1 MNKIVLYLCF
11 FLLFGCAGFEP
22 LFSSKNISYYIVE
35 IENINKNDVTKK
47 ISKKLS
53 VYKKNT
59 SSEKGYLLKLS
70 ADMNN
75 IIVSKDAKGQV
86 SSYKM
91 IVNVNLEVLDNY
103 STSPIINVI
112 KFSKNFIYQD
122 QKNKFE
128 QKQYKNDILENLINK
143 ISQEIVIKLQSL

>member
-1 MNKIVLYLCF
+1 MNKIILYFCF

-22 LFSSKNISYYIVE
+22 LFSSKNISYYIIE

-59 SSEKGYLLKLS
+59 NSEKGYLLKLS
-70 ADMNN
+70 ADTRN

-91 IVNVNLEVLDNY
+91 IVDVNLEVLSNN
-103 STSPIINVI
+103 STLPI
-112 KFSKNFIYQD
+112 S
-122 QKNKFE
+122 
-128 QKQYKNDILENLINK
+128 
-143 ISQEIVIKLQSL
+143 VIKLTKDFI

>member
-1 MNKIVLYLCF
+1 MNKIILYFCF

-22 LFSSKNISYYIVE
+22 LFSSKNISYYIIE
-35 IENINKNDVTKK
+35 IENINENDVTKK

-59 SSEKGYLLKLS
+59 NSEKGYLLKLS
-70 ADMNN
+70 ADTRN

-91 IVNVNLEVLDNY
+91 IVDVNLEVLSNN
-103 STSPIINVI
+103 STLPISVI
-112 KFSKNFIYQD
+112 KLTKDFIYQD

-128 QKQYKNDILENLINK
+128 QKQYKKDILENLIDK

>member
-1 MNKIVLYLCF
+1 MNKIILYFCF

-22 LFSSKNISYYIVE
+22 LFSSKNISYYIIE
-35 IENINKNDVTKK
+35 IKNINKNDVTKK

-59 SSEKGYLLKLS
+59 NSEKGYLLKLS
-70 ADMNN
+70 ADTRN
-75 IIVSKDAKGQV
+75 IIVSKDTKGQV

-91 IVNVNLEVLDNY
+91 IVDVNLEVLSND
-103 STSPIINVI
+103 STLPISVI
-112 KFSKNFIYQD
+112 KLTKDFIYQD

-128 QKQYKNDILENLINK
+128 QKQYKKDILENLIDK

>member
-1 MNKIVLYLCF
+1 MKKIILYFCF

-22 LFSSKNISYYIVE
+22 LFSSKNISYYIIE

-59 SSEKGYLLKLS
+59 NSEKGYLLKLS
-70 ADMNN
+70 ADTRN
-75 IIVSKDAKGQV
+75 IIVSKDTKGQV

-91 IVNVNLEVLDNY
+91 IVDVNLEVLSND
-103 STSPIINVI
+103 STLPISVI
-112 KFSKNFIYQD
+112 KLTKDFIYQD

-128 QKQYKNDILENLINK
+128 QKQYQKDILENLIDK

>member
-1 MNKIVLYLCF
+1 MNKIILYFCF

-22 LFSSKNISYYIVE
+22 LFSSKNISYYIIE

-59 SSEKGYLLKLS
+59 NSEKGYLLKLS
-70 ADMNN
+70 ADTRN
-75 IIVSKDAKGQV
+75 IIVSKDTKGQV

-91 IVNVNLEVLDNY
+91 IVDVNLEVLSND
-103 STSPIINVI
+103 STLPISVI
-112 KFSKNFIYQD
+112 KLTKDFIYQD

-128 QKQYKNDILENLINK
+128 QKQYKKDILENLIDK

>member
-1 MNKIVLYLCF
+1 MNKIILYFCF

-22 LFSSKNISYYIVE
+22 LFSSKNISYYIIE

-53 VYKKNT
+53 VYKKNAN
-59 SSEKGYLLKLS
+59 SEKGYILKLS
-70 ADMNN
+70 ADTRN

-91 IVNVNLEVLDNY
+91 IVDVNLEVLSND
-103 STSPIINVI
+103 STLPISVI
-112 KFSKNFIYQD
+112 KLTKDFIYQD

-128 QKQYKNDILENLINK
+128 QKQYKKDILENLIDK
-143 ISQEIVIKLQSL
+143 ILQEIVIKLQSL

>member
-1 MNKIVLYLCF
+1 MNKIILYFCF

-22 LFSSKNISYYIVE
+22 LFSSKNISYYIIE

-59 SSEKGYLLKLS
+59 NSEKGYLLKLS
-70 ADMNN
+70 ADTRN

-91 IVNVNLEVLDNY
+91 IVDVNLEVLSNN
-103 STSPIINVI
+103 STLPISVI
-112 KFSKNFIYQD
+112 KLTKDFIYQD

-128 QKQYKNDILENLINK
+128 QKQYQKDILENLIDK

>member
-1 MNKIVLYLCF
+1 MF

-22 LFSSKNISYYIVE
+22 LFSSKNISYYIIE

-59 SSEKGYLLKLS
+59 NSEKGYLLKLS
-70 ADMNN
+70 ADTRN

-91 IVNVNLEVLDNY
+91 IVDVNLEVLSNN
-103 STSPIINVI
+103 STLPISVI
-112 KFSKNFIYQD
+112 KLTKDFIYQD

-128 QKQYKNDILENLINK
+128 QKQYKKDILENLIDK

>member
-1 MNKIVLYLCF
+1 M
-11 FLLFGCAGFEP
+11 LFGCAGFEP
-22 LFSSKNISYYIVE
+22 LFSSKNISYYIIE

-59 SSEKGYLLKLS
+59 NSEKGYLLKLS
-70 ADMNN
+70 ADTRN

-91 IVNVNLEVLDNY
+91 IVDVNLEVLSNN
-103 STSPIINVI
+103 STLPISVI
-112 KFSKNFIYQD
+112 KLTKDFIYQD

-128 QKQYKNDILENLINK
+128 QKQYKKDILENLIDK

>member
-1 MNKIVLYLCF
+1 MNKIILYFCF

-22 LFSSKNISYYIVE
+22 LFSSKNISYYIIE

-59 SSEKGYLLKLS
+59 NSEKGYLLKLS
-70 ADMNN
+70 ADTRN

-91 IVNVNLEVLDNY
+91 IVDVNLEVLSNN
-103 STSPIINVI
+103 STLPISVI
-112 KFSKNFIYQD
+112 KLTKDFIYQD

-128 QKQYKNDILENLINK
+128 QKQKKKDILENLIDK

>member
-1 MNKIVLYLCF
+1 MNKIILYFCF

-22 LFSSKNISYYIVE
+22 LFSSKNISYYIIE

-59 SSEKGYLLKLS
+59 NSEKGYLLKLS
-70 ADMNN
+70 ADTRN

-91 IVNVNLEVLDNY
+91 IVDVNLEVLSNN
-103 STSPIINVI
+103 STLPISVI
-112 KFSKNFIYQD
+112 KLTKDFIYQD

-128 QKQYKNDILENLINK
+128 QKQYKKDILENLIDK

>member
-1 MNKIVLYLCF
+1 MNKIILYFCF

-22 LFSSKNISYYIVE
+22 LFSSKNISYYIIE

-59 SSEKGYLLKLS
+59 NSEKGYLLKLS
-70 ADMNN
+70 ADTRN
-75 IIVSKDAKGQV
+75 IIVSKDTKGQV

-91 IVNVNLEVLDNY
+91 IVDVNLEVLSND
-103 STSPIINVI
+103 STLPISVI
-112 KFSKNFIYQD
+112 KLTKYFIYQD

-128 QKQYKNDILENLINK
+128 QKQYKKDILENLIDK

>member
-1 MNKIVLYLCF
+1 MNKIILYFCF

-22 LFSSKNISYYIVE
+22 LFSSKNISYYIIE

-53 VYKKNT
+53 IYKKNT
-59 SSEKGYLLKLS
+59 NSEKGYLLKLS
-70 ADMNN
+70 ADTRN

-91 IVNVNLEVLDNY
+91 IVDVNLEVLSND
-103 STSPIINVI
+103 STLPINII
-112 KFSKNFIYQD
+112 KLTKDFIYQD

-128 QKQYKNDILENLINK
+128 QKQYKKDILENLIDK
-143 ISQEIVIKLQSL
+143 ITQEIVIKLQSL